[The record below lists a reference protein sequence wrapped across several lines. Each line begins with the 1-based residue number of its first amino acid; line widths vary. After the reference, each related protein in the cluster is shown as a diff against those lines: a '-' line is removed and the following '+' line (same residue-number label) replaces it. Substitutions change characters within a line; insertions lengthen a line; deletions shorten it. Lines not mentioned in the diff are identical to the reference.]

1 MLSNLT
7 VQRFIEKLANELG
20 NAGCRTD
27 NVSLTSVLGFGLML
41 LGVLVYALSSSL
53 IGSFAAIACG
63 LLGVNGWLVRKQ
75 EQRRLEMREEIPEAL
90 QSMKACF
97 QVGYSLSQ
105 TVHEVA
111 ASAKG
116 PLGAL
121 FSEVEGN
128 LETGSD
134 VRRALL
140 PMRADGS
147 EPELVFL
154 ATALEI
160 QHKTGGSMQ
169 RILEAARQSVVD
181 ELDLKRT
188 LRTQT
193 AQAKLSAQIVTAMPF
208 ALIGVFSLV
217 SPGFLDPFFESAA
230 GLILLAV
237 AIGMQIAGI
246 SLVRRLLKVEVA

>member
-1 MLSNLT
+1 MLRGFSRGRWRREDRKGRLEGLEGESFLARLLADGIRPLKGVSAAMLSNLT

-41 LGVLVYALSSSL
+41 LGVLVYVLSSSL
-53 IGSFAAIACG
+53 IGGFAAIACG

-121 FSEVEGN
+121 FF
-128 LETGSD
+128 GS
-134 VRRALL
+134 
-140 PMRADGS
+140 GG
-147 EPELVFL
+147 EP
-154 ATALEI
+154 
-160 QHKTGGSMQ
+160 
-169 RILEAARQSVVD
+169 
-181 ELDLKRT
+181 
-188 LRTQT
+188 
-193 AQAKLSAQIVTAMPF
+193 
-208 ALIGVFSLV
+208 
-217 SPGFLDPFFESAA
+217 
-230 GLILLAV
+230 
-237 AIGMQIAGI
+237 
-246 SLVRRLLKVEVA
+246 